1 MAKKLY
7 HCRINMLLVRA
18 DGPFTTAELS
28 NISAM
33 MQAVTDAVAK
43 ASTGAIRTFVEVEPR
58 LRPPLKSEESEQG
71 ASISAKQKADEV
83 STNKPAKRR
92 RKRGEDA

>member
-1 MAKKLY
+1 MAAKLH
-7 HCRINMLLVRA
+7 HCRINMLLVRT

-43 ASTGAIRTFVEVEPR
+43 ASTGTIRTYMEVEPR
-58 LRPPLKSEESEQG
+58 LRPPLRSTET
-71 ASISAKQKADEV
+71 EV
-83 STNKPAKRR
+83 LLLMRQI
-92 RKRGEDA
+92 